1 MTNLLADLC
10 IENEANSLTAFYL
23 SHLYDQVSSSR
34 GRNGSAGDKADTTE
48 ELFRIAV
55 TVGKY
60 WVTKRLPNF
69 TYECME
75 VGGGVGILVGNE
87 SNVDCVYLHVL

>member
-10 IENEANSLTAFYL
+10 IEAEANSLTAFYL
-23 SHLYDQVSSSR
+23 SSLYDSVASSR
-34 GRNGSAGDKADTTE
+34 LGKAVSANDVEVE

-75 VGGGVGILVGNE
+75 VLHILLTSHSINTF
-87 SNVDCVYLHVL
+87 SH